1 MRKHLPILPLI
12 SLKINGKTIISKCIL
27 LLIIVLVSFTTSA
40 QDLKPQAIQQIKL
53 LAQEKALRTPAQ
65 KKVDSR
71 LLLAY
76 KMQSNPA
83 LAKQLPDLSISV
95 KTNSQGKVK
104 VDIEA
109 HVSQQLLSD
118 LKALGADIIFSSE
131 RFNNIVANV
140 PLNKVEQVAGYK
152 AVLHVNQ
159 WLAPTHNDPYINDN
173 SGSIGKKEITGNGNT
188 GHKKHA
194 GFAAR
199 AATVRNELNNI
210 FNAETNNN
218 FAGSVTSEADATH
231 KAALARTVFGVTG
244 TGVKIG
250 VLSDGV
256 DGYTAS
262 QATGDLPAVL
272 NILPGQAGSGREGRA
287 MLELIHDIA
296 PEADLY
302 FATAFTSQ
310 AGFAQNILDL
320 RTAGCDIIVD
330 DVTYYAEGVFQDDNV
345 AQSVNTVTSSGALYF
360 SSAGN
365 SGNVND
371 GTAGVW
377 EGDFTDGGSLP
388 LFPGTVN
395 DFGGGVLYN
404 TVTGTT
410 GLVTLKWSDPLG
422 QSSND
427 YDIYA
432 TNSAGTSIV
441 DFSTNIQDGNDNAYE
456 YLNYSFPAG
465 YRFYII
471 KNEGAAIRA
480 LHLNTNRGRLQNATP
495 GVMYGHNAAGSAYTV
510 AATPAGIPFYSN
522 FPQGPYPDP
531 FNATNVVEGFSS
543 DGPRRIFYNPD
554 GSEITA
560 GNVLFG
566 TNGGTLLQKPDITAA
581 DGCATTTPGF
591 ETFYGTSA
599 AAPNAAAIAALVKS
613 AFPALTPA
621 QIRSALISSAIDIET
636 PGADRD
642 AGAGIIMAYEA
653 LEAAGASAV
662 YIQPASPVT
671 ITAENGVP
679 PNNAPD
685 PGETVTVSL
694 PLVNAGNAATS
705 NLVATLQASSGVTDP
720 SGPQAYGVIN
730 AGDTVEQS
738 FTFKAEGNCGD
749 NLTLTLALQDGSDD
763 LGTVTYTLKLGTTG
777 TPNSPVTFAN
787 TNAVTIPLT
796 GSVTP
801 YPSDISVTGLSG
813 KVTKITVGLKQFNHT
828 WPGDVDI
835 LLVSPTGRKMVIMS
849 DVMEA
854 SNTTANI
861 DLVLDDEAANLMPA
875 GSGLVS
881 GTYKPTNYGAGDAF
895 TAPAPAGPYEN
906 AATAGAATLNSVFG
920 GDDPNG
926 TWSLYVVDDY
936 SGLDQG
942 NLNGGWEITITTAS
956 DVCAEVPPPGLS
968 ISIADKSV
976 KEGNIGYKLVNFNVA
991 LSDKPS
997 KKVTVKFAIKPGTA
1011 KINSDYIATS
1021 GMLIFPKNGAKI
1033 QKIPVLIK
1041 GDKVNEADETF
1052 KVILSDPVNATISDG
1067 EATGTIIN
1075 DDGAAIAASGSD
1087 DAASSV
1093 FITDNGIKL
1102 SPNPAINSTNIS
1114 LNGYTG
1120 NVVILV
1126 SDLKGKVLQQRKLQ
1140 LQSAKSGLQFID
1152 VSGYA
1157 AGTYLVTVM
1166 DEKGNK
1172 HTQKLI
1178 IAR

>member
-1 MRKHLPILPLI
+1 MRKNLPILLKIKGRKNIFKYILPLI
-12 SLKINGKTIISKCIL
+12 V
-27 LLIIVLVSFTTSA
+27 VLFSVRLSA

-53 LAQEKALRTPAQ
+53 LTEEKASRTPAQ
-65 KKVDSR
+65 KKIDSR

-76 KMQSNPA
+76 KMQNNPA
-83 LAKQLPDLSISV
+83 FAKQLPAYKTDV
-95 KTNSQGKVK
+95 KANSQGKVK

-118 LKALGADIIFSSE
+118 LKNLGADIIFSSE

-140 PLNKVEQVAGYK
+140 PLDKVEQIAGYK
-152 AVLHVNQ
+152 AVLHINQ
-159 WLAPTHNDPYINDN
+159 WLAPTHNDPHINNNVAN
-173 SGSIGKKEITGNGNT
+173 SRAGKKITGNNSPGIKNR
-188 GHKKHA
+188 A
-194 GFAAR
+194 DFATR
-199 AATVRNELNNI
+199 AATVRNELNNV
-210 FNAETNNN
+210 FNSGANNN
-218 FAGSVTSEADATH
+218 FGGSVTSEADATH
-231 KAALARTVFGVTG
+231 KAALARTTFGVSG
-244 TGVKIG
+244 AGVKIG
-250 VLSDGV
+250 VLSDGI
-256 DGYTAS
+256 DGYETS

-296 PEADLY
+296 PDADLY
-302 FATAFTSQ
+302 FATAFISQ
-310 AGFAQNILDL
+310 ASFAQNILDL

-330 DVTYYAEGVFQDDNV
+330 DVTYYAEGVFQNDNV

-410 GLVTLKWSDPLG
+410 GLVTLKWSDPLAH
-422 QSSND
+422 SSND
-427 YDIYA
+427 YDLYA
-432 TNSAGTSIV
+432 TDPAGTAVI
-441 DFSTNIQDGNDNAYE
+441 DFSTNVQDGDDNAYE
-456 YLNYSFPAG
+456 YLHYGFPAG
-465 YRFYII
+465 YRFYIV
-471 KNEGAAIRA
+471 KNTGAETRA

-510 AATPAGIPFYSN
+510 AATPAAIPFYSN

-531 FNATNVVEGFSS
+531 FNATNLVEGFSS

-581 DGCATTTPGF
+581 DGCSTTTPGF

-621 QIRSALISSAIDIET
+621 QIRTALISSAIDIET

-653 LEAAGASAV
+653 LEAAGA
-662 YIQPASPVT
+662 
-671 ITAENGVP
+671 
-679 PNNAPD
+679 
-685 PGETVTVSL
+685 
-694 PLVNAGNAATS
+694 
-705 NLVATLQASSGVTDP
+705 P
-720 SGPQAYGVIN
+720 S
-730 AGDTVEQS
+730 
-738 FTFKAEGNCGD
+738 
-749 NLTLTLALQDGSDD
+749 
-763 LGTVTYTLKLGTTG
+763 
-777 TPNSPVTFAN
+777 
-787 TNAVTIPLT
+787 
-796 GSVTP
+796 
-801 YPSDISVTGLSG
+801 
-813 KVTKITVGLKQFNHT
+813 
-828 WPGDVDI
+828 
-835 LLVSPTGRKMVIMS
+835 
-849 DVMEA
+849 
-854 SNTTANI
+854 
-861 DLVLDDEAANLMPA
+861 
-875 GSGLVS
+875 
-881 GTYKPTNYGAGDAF
+881 
-895 TAPAPAGPYEN
+895 
-906 AATAGAATLNSVFG
+906 
-920 GDDPNG
+920 
-926 TWSLYVVDDY
+926 
-936 SGLDQG
+936 
-942 NLNGGWEITITTAS
+942 
-956 DVCAEVPPPGLS
+956 GLS

-976 KEGNIGYKLVNFNVA
+976 KEGNNGYKLVNFIVT
-991 LSDKPS
+991 LSNKPS
-997 KKVTVKFAIKPGTA
+997 KKVAVRYVVKPGSATPG
-1011 KINSDYIATS
+1011 SDYLAES
-1021 GMLIFPKNGAKI
+1021 GILVFPKNGA
-1033 QKIPVLIK
+1033 QTQRIPVLIK

-1052 KVILSDPVNATISDG
+1052 KVILRNAVNAIISNG

-1075 DDGAAIAASGSD
+1075 DDGTAIAASGSD
-1087 DAASSV
+1087 DAASSA
-1093 FITDNGIKL
+1093 FITGNGIKL

-1120 NVVILV
+1120 NVTILV
-1126 SDLKGKVLQQRKLQ
+1126 SDMKGKVLQQKKVQ
-1140 LQSAKSGLQFID
+1140 LQSAKSGLQSFD
-1152 VSGYA
+1152 VSAYA
-1157 AGTYLVTVM
+1157 AGTYLVTVI